1 MNKSLLLSGIA
12 VGVGIGQVFAAT
24 PAKKTKAPNV
34 VFIIADDLGYGELSC
49 YGQEKFQTP
58 NIDRLALQGMRFT
71 QCYSG
76 TTVSAPSRSCLLTGL
91 HSGHTPI
98 RGNREV
104 QPEGQMSLPEGI
116 YSIFSVFKNAGYA
129 TGAFGKWGL
138 GAPGE
143 VGDPNKQGVD
153 DFFGYN
159 CQLLAHNYYADH
171 LWENDKRIELEDNYN
186 GGFGTYSQDLIQE

>member
-24 PAKKTKAPNV
+24 PAKKAKAPNV

-116 YSIFSVFKNAGYA
+116 YSIFSVFKSRLRYRS
-129 TGAFGKWGL
+129 FRKWG
-138 GAPGE
+138 
-143 VGDPNKQGVD
+143 
-153 DFFGYN
+153 
-159 CQLLAHNYYADH
+159 
-171 LWENDKRIELEDNYN
+171 
-186 GGFGTYSQDLIQE
+186 